1 MFDTTF
7 AADIPLAIR
16 FLLAFLVVL
25 GVMGGT
31 AWAMRQFGRGRLPG
45 ANPRSRL
52 PRLAVIDSV
61 GIDRRRR
68 LVLVRRDHVEHLLLI
83 NGPTDLVVESNIVY
97 ANTMPHDVPA
107 AHLPSAAAHLPSA
120 AAHLPRALLRRDT
133 GSRPLSPLK
142 PEVTPP
148 QEPELSP
155 EDPAASLSNA
165 EKSARLQHQAL
176 AARAD
181 ELSAR
186 MPAPRVN
193 PSSLPGR
200 FQLSLAPRLGQKRT
214 SRCRSNPAL
223 NRGPSRRLPHR
234 GWSLRSPHPW
244 QTKTWPKWR
253 IVSKQHCAS

>member
-107 AHLPSAAAHLPSA
+107 AHLPSAAAHLP
-120 AAHLPRALLRRDT
+120 RALLRRDT
-133 GSRPLSPLK
+133 GSRPLSPLE

-193 PSSLPGR
+193 PSVVARSLPTE
-200 FQLSLAPRLGQKRT
+200 PRASARNARRGAART
-214 SRCRSNPAL
+214 PR
-223 NRGPSRRLPHR
+223 
-234 GWSLRSPHPW
+234 
-244 QTKTWPKWR
+244 
-253 IVSKQHCAS
+253 